1 MSSNDCSNNA
11 FGRSDSWV
19 NTIREI
25 PSNILSWFCLQQT
38 LSDCELGFLWQL
50 LFLALVIKS
59 PQGINEMYHIVTA
72 GKNKQFIRME
82 LKVKWQR
89 QNILSIHK
97 SFIKHQTRD
106 STIKFKGQKL
116 QKYILNTGVRVIIW
130 NIPYFFYIFDHA
142 KYSITLYF
150 FQNNYFLCF

>member
-11 FGRSDSWV
+11 FGRSASWD
-19 NTIREI
+19 NTFRDI
-25 PSNILSWFCLQQT
+25 PSNILSWPCLQQT
-38 LSDCELGFLWQL
+38 LSDCELGFLWHL
-50 LFLALVIKS
+50 LFLALVIMS

-72 GKNKQFIRME
+72 GKKTQQFIRME

-106 STIKFKGQKL
+106 CTIILKGQKL
-116 QKYILNTGVRVIIW
+116 QKYILNTGVLVIMW
-130 NIPYFFYIFDHA
+130 NIAFY
-142 KYSITLYF
+142 
-150 FQNNYFLCF
+150 